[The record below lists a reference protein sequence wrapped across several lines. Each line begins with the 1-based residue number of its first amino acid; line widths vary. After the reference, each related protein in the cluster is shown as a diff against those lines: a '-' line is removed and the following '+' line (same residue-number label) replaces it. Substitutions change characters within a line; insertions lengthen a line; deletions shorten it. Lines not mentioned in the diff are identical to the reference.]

1 MSAHQRFLL
10 TGVKVGLEPT
20 EHAATSSSVKSDS
33 GEKGLGTKS
42 QSVSR
47 RDSSYSLAGQYNE
60 VLPTDVGGVGDFASP
75 KVPFAGAFAAPKVPY
90 AGGSVAGI
98 MPQWPIDEYLGLTE
112 FNLNY
117 GYLDNGSSKVCL

>member
-1 MSAHQRFLL
+1 VSAHQRFLL

-20 EHAATSSSVKSDS
+20 EYIATSSTVQSHS
-33 GEKGLGTKS
+33 GEKGLETIS

-47 RDSSYSLAGQYNE
+47 RDSSYPLAGQYNE
-60 VLPTDVGGVGDFASP
+60 VLPTDVGGVGDFAAP
-75 KVPFAGAFAAPKVPY
+75 KVPF

-117 GYLDNGSSKVCL
+117 GYMDNESSKVCL

>member
-10 TGVKVGLEPT
+10 TGVRVGLEPA
-20 EHAATSSSVKSDS
+20 EHVATTSSVKSHF
-33 GEKGLGTKS
+33 GEKGLETKS

-47 RDSSYSLAGQYNE
+47 RDSSYPLAGQYNE
-60 VLPTDVGGVGDFASP
+60 LLPADVGGVGD
-75 KVPFAGAFAAPKVPY
+75 FAAPKVPY

-98 MPQWPIDEYLGLTE
+98 MPQWPIDECLGLNE

-117 GYLDNGSSKVCL
+117 GYMDNGSSKVCL